1 MVVAGTDP
9 GSVAKYRKTMNNQ
22 KRRIRRRH
30 TVGGTKDFAEWEA
43 VINAENEAKRS
54 ALRMAT
60 TQGHEDPNIQ
70 VRSLTHSLWPF
81 WTTFFLATRYCKAE
95 FSRQLLTSTWIFV
108 SGSLR
113 RDREKTVSYL
123 NLST

>member
-60 TQGHEDPNIQ
+60 TQGHEDPNVQ

-81 WTTFFLATRYCKAE
+81 WTTFFWQRGTVKRSLADN
-95 FSRQLLTSTWIFV
+95 F
-108 SGSLR
+108 
-113 RDREKTVSYL
+113 
-123 NLST
+123 

>member
-54 ALRMAT
+54 ALRMAAT
-60 TQGHEDPNIQ
+60 TQGHDDPNVQ
-70 VRSLTHSLWPF
+70 VRSITHSLWPF
-81 WTTFFLATRYCKAE
+81 WPTYFLATR
-95 FSRQLLTSTWIFV
+95 
-108 SGSLR
+108 
-113 RDREKTVSYL
+113 
-123 NLST
+123 

>member
-60 TQGHEDPNIQ
+60 TQGHDDPN
-70 VRSLTHSLWPF
+70 VKVWSLKHSFALF
-81 WTTFFLATRYCKAE
+81 
-95 FSRQLLTSTWIFV
+95 STWIFV
-108 SGSLR
+108 SGSTR
-113 RDREKTVSYL
+113 RDREKLVSYF
-123 NLST
+123 NE

>member
-60 TQGHEDPNIQ
+60 TQGHDDPNVQ
-70 VRSLTHSLWPF
+70 VWSLAQSFAFFWQRGNVMRSLADNF
-81 WTTFFLATRYCKAE
+81 
-95 FSRQLLTSTWIFV
+95 
-108 SGSLR
+108 
-113 RDREKTVSYL
+113 
-123 NLST
+123 